1 MGEVRVGGKGGGG
14 GMGPVNVRAPEWTS
28 PDPTAFA

>member
-1 MGEVRVGGKGGGG
+1 MGGKGGGWAAG
-14 GMGPVNVRAPEWTS
+14 GGGGPVNVRAPEWAS